1 MNIALNPQQA
11 WQQISNQE
19 WTPAQARHL
28 HRRAAWAA
36 VPEQIDAAMRLGPQA
51 TVRQMFQKPTSLSMP
66 KSVAEV
72 EQERRGSYQRMRAV
86 ESPEARRQLQREA
99 RQRAVA
105 AGQEMTM
112 DWLEFAS
119 SPPHAAYEKWI
130 SFLQN
135 IFVVSLESVRNP
147 AWIFEHHQLL
157 RQGGTGS
164 YRDLCRA
171 VSRSTAM
178 ILYLDLHLSRASA
191 PNENF
196 ARELFELF
204 MLGEGNYTESD
215 VKAAARAFTGY
226 RHRNGEFHLDRNQQ
240 DRDPKTIFNRTGR
253 WSGDDVIRLAL
264 EEEAAATFLPS
275 QLCQFYLAEETLP
288 TPYIEEL
295 GKIWRQADFN
305 LEVLLN
311 RFFTSRIFYEA
322 QFQGNLIKSPL
333 HFHLG
338 LVQDLQLTVRPFP
351 RTVLVSYRQMGQH
364 LYHPPNIRGWVGG
377 RLWANSSTL
386 GARRQLVESLFQPI
400 NEAQLNAD
408 ETTALKAARERGR
421 VELAVSRERLL
432 QLGETDPEI
441 VADRFVQFFLPRP
454 VGPGYRNALI
464 TYLKEGPGQ
473 SADRIHTAA
482 MAMLQ
487 SPEYNLC

>member
-1 MNIALNPQQA
+1 MKIALTPQQA
-11 WQQISNQE
+11 WQRISTRE
-19 WTPAQARHL
+19 WTSAHARHL
-28 HRRAAWAA
+28 HRRAAWA
-36 VPEQIDAAMRLGPQA
+36 VLPEQIDEAMRVGPHA
-51 TVRQMFQKPTSLSMP
+51 TVRQMFHQPTSLSIP
-66 KSVAEV
+66 KSVV
-72 EQERRGSYQRMRAV
+72 EADQERRGNYQRMQAI
-86 ESPEARRQLQREA
+86 ESPEERRQLQRET

-105 AGQEMTM
+105 AGQQMTM
-112 DWLEFAS
+112 EWLEFAS
-119 SPPHAAYEKWI
+119 SPRNAAYEKWV

-147 AWIFEHHQLL
+147 AWIFDHHQLL

-215 VKAAARAFTGY
+215 VKAAARSFTGY
-226 RHRNGEFHLDRNQQ
+226 RHRNGEFRLDPSQQ
-240 DRDPKTIFNRTGR
+240 DRDPKTIFGRSGR

-275 QLCQFYLAEETLP
+275 QLCQFYLAEEALP
-288 TPYIEEL
+288 TPYLKEL
-295 GKIWRQADFN
+295 GNIWRQADFN
-305 LEVLLN
+305 LGVLLD
-311 RFFTSRIFYEA
+311 RFFTSRIFYKA
-322 QFQGNLIKSPL
+322 QFRGNLIKSPL

-351 RTVLVSYRQMGQH
+351 RTVLVGYRQMGQH
-364 LYHPPNIRGWVGG
+364 LYHPPNVRGWVGG
-377 RLWANSSTL
+377 RLWVNSSTL
-386 GARRQLVESLFQPI
+386 GARRQLVESFFQPI
-400 NEAQLNAD
+400 DEERLNAD
-408 ETTALKAARERGR
+408 ERTALQAARARGR
-421 VELAVSRERLL
+421 VELAVSRERLR
-432 QLGETDPEI
+432 QLGETEPELI
-441 VADRFVQFFLPRP
+441 ADRFVQFFLPRP
-454 VGPGYRNALI
+454 PSPGYRDALVN
-464 TYLKEGPGQ
+464 YLKEGPGTR
-473 SADRIHTAA
+473 ADRIHTAA